1 MHITSPTI
9 IYLEFLIKTTKIEYI
24 EFGVFLYRP
33 TNLIYSACF
42 PVNKHEYLKP
52 QNSRVKRGLGQIATT
67 TINSR
72 KKAIS

>member
-42 PVNKHEYLKP
+42 SVNKHESLK
-52 QNSRVKRGLGQIATT
+52 TT
-67 TINSR
+67 KQSGKTRFRTDCNHNN
-72 KKAIS
+72 K